1 MRFLAV
7 FSLIGALLAAGCEA
21 PARDPGAARA
31 PAASPPAQAIAPSAT
46 PPGSPAIPA
55 GFPSSGVDPR
65 QAAADR
71 LEDAW
76 VVGTG
81 TVERLLRDDTKAP
94 RHQRF
99 VVRVDPDLTLLFA
112 HNIDI
117 APRVPLKRGDT
128 IAFRGQYVWNAQGG
142 VVHWTHRDKRDRNS
156 GGWIVWKGQ
165 NFR

>member
-31 PAASPPAQAIAPSAT
+31 PAA
-46 PPGSPAIPA
+46 PA
-55 GFPSSGVDPR
+55 GFPAEGLDPKT
-65 QAAADR
+65 AAAEKRHDV
-71 LEDAW
+71 W

-81 TVERLLRDDTKAP
+81 TVERLLRDDTKSP

-99 VVRVDPDLTLLFA
+99 VVRIDERLTLLFA
-112 HNIDI
+112 HNIDV

-142 VVHWTHRDKRDRNS
+142 IVHWTHRNRGDKKA